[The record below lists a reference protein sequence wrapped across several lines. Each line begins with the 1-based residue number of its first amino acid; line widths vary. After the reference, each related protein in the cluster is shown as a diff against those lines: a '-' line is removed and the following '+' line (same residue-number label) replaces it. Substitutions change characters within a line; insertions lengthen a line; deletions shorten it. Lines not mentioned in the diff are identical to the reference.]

1 MAHMDQV
8 KLVIVGDG
16 TVGKTL
22 LISYVKDR
30 FPAEYVPTVFDNYN
44 AQVCVDGGAVQLGLW
59 DTAGQEDY
67 DRLRPLSY
75 PNTDAFLVCFS
86 VVSPPSCDNVRD
98 KWVPE
103 LRYHAPRDVPVILVG
118 TKADLRDDKGTC
130 ARLAEKRQRPV
141 TREEGEAL
149 AHEVGAAA
157 YLECS
162 ALTQVGLKD
171 VYEEA
176 VRAARRGRAEER
188 SAAGRK
194 HHFRCSIMR
203 HAYSR

>member
-118 TKADLRDDKGTC
+118 TKADLRDDKGPC
-130 ARLAEKRQRPV
+130 ARR
-141 TREEGEAL
+141 
-149 AHEVGAAA
+149 AAA
-157 YLECS
+157 
-162 ALTQVGLKD
+162 AP
-171 VYEEA
+171 
-176 VRAARRGRAEER
+176 R
-188 SAAGRK
+188 SAAPRAGSITSGAPSCDMPIVVASGRARLCAQACVLQLTYK
-194 HHFRCSIMR
+194 CHS
-203 HAYSR
+203 APVSV